1 MIIGTKGY
9 WPNQTDLT
17 LKSCK
22 FTSIFVFNVIEY
34 KYLSIF
40 LNYSCEHQRT
50 MQVSG

>member
-40 LNYSCEHQRT
+40 WIIHVNTSARL
-50 MQVSG
+50 QVSG